1 MTALL
6 VIPTPLSL
14 PLKLEAWSF
23 LDNLPPHWSRSPPS
37 LHLVCAAPRSAM
49 SDTVMGRDLACVLT
63 GCSEYESQHPI
74 LYQIHSYF
82 PQISQVIMR
91 ALSLK
96 TRPLGFK
103 SPICTCTMRTRISTI
118 PTTFVMGY
126 VFVPIST
133 MGSSILSSF
142 RTHLRYSSRF
152 SYSVDHPELYHRRP
166 MEINTGVSVEFLYAR
181 FAYNIIIIRIL
192 QADPLIHLAT
202 KIKIPISLLHK
213 HATNSRYKSG
223 RRF

>member
-1 MTALL
+1 MT
-6 VIPTPLSL
+6 P
-14 PLKLEAWSF
+14 
-23 LDNLPPHWSRSPPS
+23 
-37 LHLVCAAPRSAM
+37 
-49 SDTVMGRDLACVLT
+49 
-63 GCSEYESQHPI
+63 
-74 LYQIHSYF
+74 
-82 PQISQVIMR
+82 

-103 SPICTCTMRTRISTI
+103 STICTFIMRTQTLTI

-202 KIKIPISLLHK
+202 KIKIPISLLHRQ
-213 HATNSRYKSG
+213 ATNSRYKSG
-223 RRF
+223 RRFWRDHIWQRAFLCEVCSSRRHCAPYTLSLTLNPVQEYW